1 MGLRNLFCKLNRSR
15 SNTTTDEHD
24 VNNYN
29 NTMTDKQKMTMVLD
43 AKDGFPEPLRIV
55 IDAAAAAHKKPKVFL
70 AHIQNE
76 FVNWLLIIHDN
87 DTGLDED
94 RDTFQQV
101 ELALRFFP
109 KVLSSRKHH
118 GLFPLLWLTR
128 SHKSVSFVPLFAK
141 LGAELGNFHANE
153 RGGMVFGRESV
164 FSQLAASTTTTTA
177 TTTTTIH
184 RNTNNNSNTDES
196 NGHAGDDTS
205 KKQQQ
210 HQQEE
215 EEQDDLVTDCKFLN
229 VIRELRAC
237 NLMTESDVLEYNMI
251 ETLCKQQSS
260 FPKQR
265 FLYLIDWNPKA
276 LLSNYN
282 TTAASTTITT
292 STTSGSNN
300 NNNNNNNNISPR
312 LVSFFLKETTTTTTS
327 GSQTTTTTTT
337 TTTNGLDGAKTL
349 FGLAMKYYPNEL
361 GFLFDTTYVVD
372 GEKKPSSFRQLHG
385 KKKTMKK
392 LVSKRKLVVVAGA
405 EDEDAAAAA
414 AATVEDEPTTNETKE
429 DTNNSNNNNCCFVTS
444 LFEFACDA
452 YGREKVHSIVDG
464 LVHQQMQKDANFTK
478 KAVIR
483 AATRNREESAE
494 TIFLMMQ
501 TDPSLLFV
509 LLQQQQQQQSN
520 KNKNASVVVAAPSTL
535 ATDPRAMVRA

>member
-1 MGLRNLFCKLNRSR
+1 MGLRNLFCKLNRSP
-15 SNTTTDEHD
+15 SNTTTD
-24 VNNYN
+24 VNNNYN
-29 NTMTDKQKMTMVLD
+29 KMTDKQKMTMVLER
-43 AKDGFPEPLRIV
+43 KDEFPEPLRIV
-55 IDAAAAAHKKPKVFL
+55 IDIAAATASQAANKKQPPKVFL
-70 AHIQNE
+70 AHIQDE
-76 FVNWLLIIHDN
+76 FVHWLIH
-87 DTGLDED
+87 TGLDED

-109 KVLSSRKHH
+109 TVLSSRKHH

-128 SHKSVSFVPLFAK
+128 STKSVSFVPLLAK
-141 LGAELGNFHANE
+141 LGAELGVFHANE
-153 RGGMVFGRESV
+153 RGGMVFGRESI

-177 TTTTTIH
+177 TTAIH
-184 RNTNNNSNTDES
+184 RNIDDGND
-196 NGHAGDDTS
+196 HANDGTS
-205 KKQQQ
+205 KQQQ
-210 HQQEE
+210 EQEQQK
-215 EEQDDLVTDCKFLN
+215 EEQDLVTDCKFLN

-282 TTAASTTITT
+282 TTT
-292 STTSGSNN
+292 STTCTASG
-300 NNNNNNNNISPR
+300 NNNNISPQ
-312 LVSFFLKETTTTTTS
+312 LVSFFLKQTTSSSQTTTTSSSQTTTTSTTTTTT
-327 GSQTTTTTTT
+327 
-337 TTTNGLDGAKTL
+337 GLDGAKTL

-372 GEKKPSSFRQLHG
+372 GEKKPSSFRRLHG

-392 LVSKRKLVVVAGA
+392 LVSKRKLVVAAAGA
-405 EDEDAAAAA
+405 
-414 AATVEDEPTTNETKE
+414 EDEPTTNG
-429 DTNNSNNNNCCFVTS
+429 FVTS

-452 YGREKVHSIVDG
+452 YGREKVLSIVNE

-483 AATRNREESAE
+483 AATCNREESAE
-494 TIFLMMQ
+494 TIFLLMQ
-501 TDPSLLFV
+501 TDPSLFFV
-509 LLQQQQQQQSN
+509 LLQQSNKTKTNN
-520 KNKNASVVVAAPSTL
+520 KNKNNASVVAAPSTR
-535 ATDPRAMVRA
+535 ATNPRAMVRA